1 MYYGVTNDE
10 LFRDGV
16 NLIAENHNLK
26 KQLEDCKRLLKAYE
40 AAWLAEDRAKAEE
53 AARKAAEED
62 ERKARELEE
71 AIRHKEHYM
80 YDRDYTKGYL
90 AKIYGRQQ
98 PRPGK
103 RHEWRYHD

>member
-1 MYYGVTNDE
+1 MMYGLTNNE
-10 LFRDGV
+10 LFKDGV

-26 KQLEDCKRLLKAYE
+26 QQLEECKQLLKAYE
-40 AAWLAEDRAKAEE
+40 AAWLAEDRAKREAKERAERE
-53 AARKAAEED
+53 KKEL
-62 ERKARELEE
+62 KQRELDE
-71 AIRHKEHYM
+71 AIKHKEHMM

-98 PRPGK
+98 PRPGT